1 MNGSLPVV
9 EARNLSKTYWLY
21 PNQYKRLLGSFINP
35 RRIPGAF
42 AFNALSDL
50 NFELYPGDAIALIGK
65 NGAGKSTALQLL
77 TGVVRPT
84 GGEYITR
91 GRVCALLELGSG
103 FNPDYTGKENVYLNG
118 ALLGFSKQQIDE
130 HFDAIASFADIGKF
144 LEQPVRTYSS
154 GMFVRL
160 AFAVQACLEPD
171 ILIVD
176 EALAVGDIFFQQKC
190 HAHIERLKE
199 NGTAVILVTH
209 DMSAVLKYCA
219 NAILLEHGK
228 TIYQG
233 DVQVATRI
241 YYNSFA
247 ENSEVVET
255 ASNITLEDIQQRC
268 PNDASP
274 PELEKEYNGFDFF
287 RPAPQALIDHTQAT
301 ALESEPGAT
310 RFLGVAICD
319 SKGRA
324 CHVFEQ
330 GQSVHFYWYYEL
342 LRDWNVVSSSLTL
355 IMQNNIPLYTKNFI
369 QAGKVVPNQ
378 TKKGSIVYC
387 HQLLKLDIATG
398 PYTFDICLSE
408 YPKDFYK
415 NQHIYSKEVF
425 LSAAKPVCYLNNVGV
440 ITIIHPKK
448 GIDVPFC
455 GIVDICEDANIQINN
470 QTTPIK

>member
-21 PNQYKRLLGSFINP
+21 PSQHKRLLGSFINP

-77 TGVVRPT
+77 TGVVHPT

-144 LEQPVRTYSS
+144 LNQPVRTYSS

-233 DVQVATRI
+233 DVQMATRI
-241 YYNSFA
+241 YFNSLMPESA
-247 ENSEVVET
+247 STQNTNPTSENSTPPVGSSSGKKSGFSKNIDFYWPSKKAFWDCSQVET
-255 ASNITLEDIQQRC
+255 ME
-268 PNDASP
+268 P
-274 PELEKEYNGFDFF
+274 
-287 RPAPQALIDHTQAT
+287 
-301 ALESEPGAT
+301 EPGAVQ
-310 RFLGVAICD
+310 FLGVATCD
-319 SKGRA
+319 GQGEP
-324 CHVFEQ
+324 CQVFEQ
-330 GQSVHFYWYYEL
+330 GQTAHFYWHYKL
-342 LRDWNVVSSSLTL
+342 LRNMELVTASLTL
-355 IMQNNIPLYTKNFI
+355 TMHNNIPLYCKNFL
-369 QAGKVVPNQ
+369 QAGKLMPSSLP
-378 TKKGSIVYC
+378 KGTEILY
-387 HQLLKLDIATG
+387 HQALTLNIAAG
-398 PYTFDICLSE
+398 SYTFDLDFAESPVDVQDDALLYGSTSIFETFSPIHRLHKMGVLSVTA
-408 YPKDFYK
+408 P
-415 NQHIYSKEVF
+415 S
-425 LSAAKPVCYLNNVGV
+425 
-440 ITIIHPKK
+440 K
-448 GIDVPFC
+448 GIHTPFYAL
-455 GIVDICEDANIQINN
+455 VDLNSEANVHIL
-470 QTTPIK
+470 